1 MTGTCTSSLQQT
13 SSVEDLTPSS
23 GEAQMTETCTS
34 SLQQISDD
42 EFSDNTV
49 YEDIDYVPD
58 STGYSSDT
66 SVHNQVVTTDD
77 DSDEET
83 IADLHHQEGS
93 STETSGDPSLTPD
106 STTLSNMEPTL
117 DPVMLDCLE
126 STSRKT
132 STEST
137 DSQQNTAPK
146 ASTASLKF
154 SNKKKAGKGR
164 SKWRDEEVTAVERHL
179 LPFITDFKVPG
190 KRDCEACLQ
199 AEPVA
204 LKDRDW
210 AAVKFY
216 IYNRV
221 VALKRRLN
229 K

>member
-66 SVHNQVVTTDD
+66 SVH
-77 DSDEET
+77 S
-83 IADLHHQEGS
+83 S

>member
-1 MTGTCTSSLQQT
+1 
-13 SSVEDLTPSS
+13 
-23 GEAQMTETCTS
+23 MTETCTS

-42 EFSDNTV
+42 DFSDNTD

-106 STTLSNMEPTL
+106 SNTLSNMEPTL

-132 STEST
+132 RTEPT

-154 SNKKKAGKGR
+154 SNKKKAGKER

-179 LPFITDFKVPG
+179 LPFITGFKVPG

-204 LKDRDW
+204 LKDGDW